1 VKPLRAGLSGC
12 GARGLAAVEQVRR
25 HRHCDIVA
33 VHDEDASAWQQLLSR
48 TGIGFGTSNFEEL
61 LGTGIDFVALAGSV
75 TARLPHVQSAAA
87 QAVHCLVHTPMAS
100 DLDTARAMTTVC
112 EAAQVKL
119 GVAVPGQDDPIL
131 DQLRRMIASDW
142 LGGLVCVQGMLGDD
156 LLRAPQAAR
165 EIAADPFVQLL
176 SQHIHLV
183 SWLCGRSAESVTAQ
197 TTSGFLPRPHDGAVA
212 TAVLRG
218 NVLCT
223 FSASHLTRVRALAI
237 HGTDGGVRIAG
248 DRIWVRGQAE
258 YHGPAFDYVEA
269 GREQSFTRGD
279 LDKTLAALVPDAELH
294 GRFARWIDDFDD
306 FPCPAEQAICD
317 FQVAAAMARAAVSGR
332 TETV

>member
-1 VKPLRAGLSGC
+1 M
-12 GARGLAAVEQVRR
+12 RR
-25 HRHCDIVA
+25 QRHCDIVA
-33 VHDEDASAWQQLLSR
+33 VHDEEPAAWQQLLSH

-75 TARLPHVQSAAA
+75 PARLPRVEAAAA
-87 QAVHCLVHTPMAS
+87 QSVHCLVHTPMAG
-100 DLDTARAMTTVC
+100 DLATARAMTAAC
-112 EAAQVKL
+112 DAAQVKL

-131 DQLRRMIASDW
+131 DQLRRMIAADW
-142 LGGLVCVQGMLGDD
+142 LGGIVCVQGMLGDD

-165 EIAADPFVQLL
+165 EVAGDPFVQLL
-176 SQHIHLV
+176 SEHIHLV
-183 SWLCGRSAESVTAQ
+183 SWLCGRSAERVTAQ
-197 TTSGFLPRPHDGAVA
+197 TASGFLPRPHDGAVA

-223 FSASHLTRVRALAI
+223 FTASHLTRVRALAI

-248 DRIWVRGQAE
+248 DRIWVRGQTE

-269 GREQSFTRGD
+269 GREQSFTRRD
-279 LDKTLAALVPDAELH
+279 IEQALAALAPDAELH

-306 FPCPAEQAICD
+306 FPCPAEQAIAD